1 MNWNDIKRCNQIK
14 LTRASLILLMEAS
27 NQYWDGRDFSG
38 QAYYM
43 CTSKVDTLIIPK
55 FHIGLNINILWGW
68 PCVFFGFFWFFSF
81 FGFLFLGGGEGV
93 SFGFILVSCWKS
105 VRLGIHKDDY
115 VNN

>member
-68 PCVFFGFFWFFSF
+68 PCVFFGFLV
-81 FGFLFLGGGEGV
+81 FLVF
-93 SFGFILVSCWKS
+93 
-105 VRLGIHKDDY
+105 
-115 VNN
+115 